1 MLCKQGRRA
10 LVKHY
15 HSLGSFPDC
24 LLGFKA
30 VFVVA
35 HRVHVASGPFTF
47 LFDRNA
53 CLGMVN
59 PIWDAS
65 HGSIPGWT
73 TFRLSIAQT
82 VNRSDLK
89 DQVKGIKPTLLLFL
103 RKLRSLDVEI
113 YISRC
118 LRISL
123 RRVDESN
130 EIVKLERRENGVCV
144 STERYIVVRRL
155 VRTYTGE
162 EKRQGI
168 QQSEVVLAFPIDAS
182 DKPIIDQQYVHAFLP
197 VATYGLPV
205 CDNLITRLCTL
216 TSVRLVRCPS

>member
-1 MLCKQGRRA
+1 M
-10 LVKHY
+10 VKHY

-113 YISRC
+113 YIMISRW

-182 DKPIIDQQYVHAFLP
+182 DKPIIGQQYVHAFLP